1 MSTMKGSECSTS
13 PGGNTITYRDDM
25 VVHFLEDTFD
35 SEPRS
40 LEATWRILLRGEAR
54 ALRLLDLLG
63 GIDCIPVVPWVL
75 Q

>member
-1 MSTMKGSECSTS
+1 
-13 PGGNTITYRDDM
+13 M

-40 LEATWRILLRGEAR
+40 QEATWRILLRGEVR
-54 ALRLLDLLG
+54 VLRLLDLLG